1 MTQEEAPWHPLKNET
16 LLEQLE
22 WSSEGL
28 KAVVSHARLLA
39 CELGLHAVNAEHLIH
54 GILEKAPDSEASK
67 SLSKQNVTSEAVL
80 TYAKSVS
87 DQGDLK
93 EWRGDWLHP
102 DIDLDGGDF
111 FEFSEGQD
119 SSEEFTP
126 DMLYRILWLSE
137 GVKARL
143 AEMGV
148 AGES

>member
-1 MTQEEAPWHPLKNET
+1 MTQQEPNWHPLKNKT

-22 WSSEGL
+22 WSSDGL

-39 CELGLHAVNAEHLIH
+39 CELGLHAVNAEHIIL
-54 GILEKAPDSEASK
+54 GILEKAPESEASRALLGQ
-67 SLSKQNVTSEAVL
+67 SVTSESVL
-80 TYAKSVS
+80 AYAKRVA
-87 DQGDLK
+87 GDSTLK

-111 FEFSEGQD
+111 FEFSEDSD

-137 GVKARL
+137 GAQARL
-143 AEMGV
+143 AEIGV
-148 AGES
+148 AKAS

>member
-1 MTQEEAPWHPLKNET
+1 MTEEEVTWHPLKNET

-28 KAVVSHARLLA
+28 KAVVCHARLLA
-39 CELGLHAVNAEHLIH
+39 CELGLHAVNAEHIIL
-54 GILEKAPDSEASK
+54 GILEKAPESEASK
-67 SLSKQNVTSEAVL
+67 TLLSQNISPESVL
-80 TYAKSVS
+80 NYAKKVAGQAS
-87 DQGDLK
+87 LK

-119 SSEEFTP
+119 SSDEFTP

-137 GVKARL
+137 GAQARL

-148 AGES
+148 ARTS